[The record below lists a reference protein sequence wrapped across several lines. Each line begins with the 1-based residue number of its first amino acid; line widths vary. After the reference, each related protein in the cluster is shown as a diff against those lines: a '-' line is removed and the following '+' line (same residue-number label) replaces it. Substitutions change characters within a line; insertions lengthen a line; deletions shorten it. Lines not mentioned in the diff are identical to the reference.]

1 MPKVAIVPVFTI
13 KDGHV
18 EAFHARILQQRED
31 ARTREPGCLHFDVT
45 INAEKPNEFVLY
57 EIYADEEALAT
68 HRTYPHYADFK
79 ETTAPMVESFSITR
93 CYVQD

>member
-1 MPKVAIVPVFTI
+1 MPKVASVPVFTI

-31 ARTREPGCLHFDVT
+31 ARTKEPGCLHFDVT
-45 INAEKPNEFVLY
+45 TNAEKPNETAPS

-79 ETTAPMVESFSITR
+79 ATTEPMVEKIELTTF
-93 CYVQD
+93 QLAD